1 MTQAMTT
8 PRSLFEK
15 VWQQHEVAELA
26 PGTSLLHVD
35 RHFIHDLQS
44 SVFASLAERKLA
56 VRNPELTLC
65 VADHGISS
73 LPTRTG
79 AELPAT
85 ARHLVRMREGSRL
98 HRIALIDANDRAQ
111 GIIHVIGPELGLTQ
125 PGLLIACGDSHT
137 STHGAFG
144 ALALGIGTTGIVQVL
159 ATQTVCVRKPQSL
172 RITIEGV
179 TGPGVEPKDI
189 ILALVARLGTAGATG
204 QAIEYAGATVSA
216 MDMEGRMTLC
226 NLSIEMGANFGMVAP
241 DDTTFNFLRNTPNAP
256 QGTQWDAAVANWR
269 ALAGDDGA
277 LFDRE
282 VLLDASTVQPQ
293 ISWGTSPEQTMG
305 IDGALPQPCEA
316 AGAQRGALDAAL
328 NYMGLTGGQAL
339 AGMPVDHVFIGSC
352 ANGRL
357 SDLRRAAQIV
367 KGRSVA
373 QQTTAWVVPGSQAVR
388 RAAEAE
394 GLHEIFVAAGFE
406 WRAPG
411 CSMCVGVNGEIL
423 KPGQRCVS
431 TSNRNFVGR
440 QGPGVRTHL
449 AGATVAAAAA
459 VLGFVPG
466 SHNLQLMGL

>member
-1 MTQAMTT
+1 MTKAMTT
-8 PRSLFEK
+8 PRTLFDK
-15 VWQQHEVAELA
+15 IWQQHEVAELA

-44 SVFASLAERKLA
+44 SVFASLAERKLP

-73 LPTRTG
+73 LLTRTG
-79 AELPAT
+79 AVLPAT
-85 ARHLVRMREGSRL
+85 AKHLLRTREGSRL
-98 HRIALIDANDRAQ
+98 NRIALIDANDRAQ
-111 GIIHVIGPELGLTQ
+111 GIIHVIGPELGLTL

-144 ALALGIGTTGIVQVL
+144 ALALGIGTTEIVQVL
-159 ATQTVCVRKPQSL
+159 ATQTVCVRKPRSL
-172 RITIEGV
+172 RITIDGV

-189 ILALVARLGTAGATG
+189 ILALVAQLGTAGATG
-204 QAIEYAGATVSA
+204 QAIEYAGAAMRA
-216 MDMEGRMTLC
+216 MDMEGRMTMC

-241 DDTTFNFLRNTPNAP
+241 DETTFNFLRNTANAP
-256 QGTQWDAAVANWR
+256 QGMQWDVAVAHWR
-269 ALAGDDGA
+269 TLPGDDGA
-277 LFDRE
+277 VFDRE
-282 VLLDASTVQPQ
+282 VSLDASTVQPQ

-305 IDGALPQPCEA
+305 IDGALPQLSEATAVQRVALEA
-316 AGAQRGALDAAL
+316 ALD
-328 NYMGLTGGQAL
+328 YMGMTGGQAL
-339 AGMPVDHVFIGSC
+339 AGTAVDHVFIGSC

-367 KGRSVA
+367 RGRSVA
-373 QQTTAWVVPGSQAVR
+373 RQTTAWVVPGSQAVR

-394 GLHEIFVAAGFE
+394 GLHQVFIAAGFE

-459 VLGFVPG
+459 VLGHIPG
-466 SHNLQLMGL
+466 SQDLQRMGY